1 MEILEKLKQQVIA
14 EIDKNKNELIAL
26 STQIHDSPELS
37 FQEFKAVEWLTE
49 YLSKNGFVVEKGIA
63 DLPTAFRATFK
74 GSEEQPTIGL
84 LAEYDALPKVGH
96 GCGHNIMGVA
106 GPGAAV
112 AVKNVIADLPG
123 QIQVIGT
130 PAEENGGGKIIMAKK
145 GFFDQLSAAMIVHP
159 GTRTEV
165 HYKNIACQSMSIEFF
180 GKASHAS
187 GAPEKGINALDAV
200 ILSYNMIN
208 ALRQHIRQDSRIHGI
223 ITHGGEASN
232 VVPEYAS
239 ASFTVR
245 SPDDKYLDELLI
257 KVLNCFRAAAQATG
271 TRLEY
276 KLSPSRYASMRTNK
290 TLAEAFAENY
300 RKLGVEVQERRSDAG
315 MGSSDMGNVSHIV
328 PAIHP
333 SIAIAPDS
341 VQEHSISFADAAVSE
356 AGHYGLLNAT
366 KALAMTTIDL
376 LFDPYLLIN
385 SRNEFQE
392 TGVNQ

>member
-1 MEILEKLKQQVIA
+1 MEILDKYKQQVIA
-14 EIDKNKNELIAL
+14 EIEKNKAELIAL
-26 STQIHDSPELS
+26 SVQIHAHPELS
-37 FQEFKAVEWLTE
+37 FQEFKAAECLTG
-49 YLSKNGFVVEKGIA
+49 YLSKNGFAVENNIA
-63 DLPTAFRATFK
+63 DLPTAFRATYK
-74 GSEEQPTIGL
+74 GTEEEPIIGL

-112 AVKNVIADLPG
+112 AVKNIIADLPG

-145 GFFDQLSAAMIVHP
+145 GAFDHLSAAMIVHP

-165 HYKNIACQSMSIEFF
+165 NYKNIACQSMKVEFF

-232 VVPEYAS
+232 IVPEYAS

-245 SPDDKYLDELLI
+245 SPDDKYLDALI
-257 KVLNCFRAAAQATG
+257 EKVLNCFRAAAQATG
-271 TRLEY
+271 ARFEY
-276 KLSPSRYASMRTNK
+276 QLSPSRYASMRTNK
-290 TLAEAFAENY
+290 TLAFAFAENY
-300 RKLGVEVQERRSDAG
+300 RKLGVEVQERRPDAG
-315 MGSSDMGNVSHIV
+315 MGSSDMGNVSHII

-333 SIAIAPDS
+333 SIAIAPES
-341 VQEHSISFADAAVSE
+341 IQEHSTDFAAAAVSE
-356 AGHYGLLNAT
+356 AGHLGLLNTA

-385 SRNEFQE
+385 ARNEFQE
-392 TGVNQ
+392 GGIKE